1 VIFHPLILALFTAS
15 LLTGFMVVYAA
26 VFGAQILRRWDL
38 RSGSDL
44 QLGLERKTY
53 LVSTLLGY
61 AFAAELLSLALFVFT
76 ADRLHG
82 FFTGA
87 MCAAGTFQANGFG
100 YPALLLKGSN
110 AILAGLWLIVN
121 AADNKGFDYP
131 LVRTKYAWLL
141 AASPLILAE
150 IVLQALY
157 FLKLKPD
164 IITSCCSTLFSQGGT
179 SLGSELASL
188 PVAPMRILFFGS
200 VLGSVALAVA
210 FVRTGR
216 GAVLLGV
223 SSGASLVVS
232 VLAVVSF
239 ISVYIYELPAHHC
252 PFCVLQA
259 GHHYIGYP
267 IYVSLFGG
275 AIAGMGSGLLSPFG
289 KIPSLAEAVPK
300 MQRKLAWTAA
310 ACFLVLAAI
319 VALAM
324 ATSHLT
330 LPD

>member
-1 VIFHPLILALFTAS
+1 MIFHPLILALFMAS
-15 LLTGFMVVYAA
+15 LSTGFMVLYAS

-38 RSGSDL
+38 RSGTER

-53 LVSTLLGY
+53 LVSTLLSY

-76 ADRLHG
+76 ADRIHG

-87 MCAAGTFQANGFG
+87 MCAAGTFKVNGFG
-100 YPALLLKGSN
+100 YPTLLLKGSN

-131 LVRTKYAWLL
+131 LIRTKYAGLL
-141 AASPLILAE
+141 AAAPLILAE
-150 IVLQALY
+150 IVLQSLY

-200 VLGSVALAVA
+200 VLGSAALGVA
-210 FVRTGR
+210 FVKTGR
-216 GAVLLGV
+216 GARLLGL
-223 SSGASLVVS
+223 SSAASLIVS
-232 VLAVVSF
+232 ILAIVSF
-239 ISVYIYELPAHHC
+239 ISIYIYELPAHHC
-252 PFCVLQA
+252 PFCLLQA

-267 IYVSLFGG
+267 IYLSLFGG
-275 AIAGMGSGLLSPFG
+275 AIAGLGAGVLAPFR
-289 KIPSLAEAVPK
+289 KIPSLSQAVPK
-300 MQRKLAWTAA
+300 MQKRLALAA
-310 ACFLVLAAI
+310 AVCFLALAAI
-319 VALAM
+319 VAVAM
-324 ATSHLT
+324 AASRLT

>member
-38 RSGSDL
+38 RSGSEI

-53 LVSTLLGY
+53 LVSTLLSY

-76 ADRLHG
+76 ADRIHG
-82 FFTGA
+82 FFAGA
-87 MCAAGTFQANGFG
+87 MCAAGTLKADAFG
-100 YPALLLKGSN
+100 YPALLLKGTN
-110 AILAGLWLIVN
+110 AVLAGLWLIVN

-131 LVRTKYAWLL
+131 LVRTKYAGLL
-141 AASPLILAE
+141 VASPLILAE
-150 IVLQALY
+150 IALQTLY
-157 FLKLKPD
+157 FLKLDPD
-164 IITSCCSTLFSQGGT
+164 IITSCCSTLFSQGGS

-188 PVAPMRILFFGS
+188 PIAPMRVLFFASVVGS
-200 VLGSVALAVA
+200 AALGLA

-216 GAVLLGV
+216 GAGLLGL
-223 SSGASLVVS
+223 SSAAT
-232 VLAVVSF
+232 LAVSLLAMVSF
-239 ISVYIYELPAHHC
+239 ISIYIYELPTHHC

-259 GHHYIGYP
+259 GYHFIGYP
-267 IYVSLFGG
+267 IYASLFGG
-275 AIAGMGSGLLSPFG
+275 AIAGMGAGILSPFR
-289 KIPSLAEAVPK
+289 KIPSLSAVIPG

-319 VALAM
+319 VIAAM
-324 ATSHLT
+324 AASHLT